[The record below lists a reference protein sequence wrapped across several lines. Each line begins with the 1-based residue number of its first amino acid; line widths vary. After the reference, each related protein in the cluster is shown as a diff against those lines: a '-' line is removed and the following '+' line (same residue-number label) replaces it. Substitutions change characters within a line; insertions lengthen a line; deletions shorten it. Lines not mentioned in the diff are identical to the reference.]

1 MKKNCSTGESPAR
14 DAIDEAPRLRLRRSI
29 GAWDRLGLGPEL
41 PPASDTKKDDN
52 GPATD
57 APPARR
63 RRRNGNPRL
72 SGGQGREGRHQ
83 RLVRAA
89 VDLGLELRRHGIQGL
104 LEVRVVA
111 ATVRLLQPLP
121 G

>member
-1 MKKNCSTGESPAR
+1 MKKNCGTGESPAR
-14 DAIDEAPRLRLRRSI
+14 DAIDEAPRLRLRRSM
-29 GAWDRLGLGPEL
+29 GAWDRLWLGQEL
-41 PPASDTKKDDN
+41 PPASDTKKED
-52 GPATD
+52 PATD
-57 APPARR
+57 EPPAR

-72 SGGQGREGRHQ
+72 SGGQGREGRHR

-89 VDLGLELRRHGIQGL
+89 VDLGLELRRDGIQRL

-111 ATVRLLQPLP
+111 TTVRLLQPLP